1 MSNDIAN
8 KLEDVTVTRH
18 RDKQQV
24 RLGDLW
30 KEQGVLLCMFRR
42 WGCAM
47 CRISAVNLSGLHPIL
62 DQHNFALIGVGVEE
76 LGIDEFIAEQFFSG
90 EIHVDAGKKTYTA
103 LNCSTNSWR
112 NLWGVLDGILK
123 FLKFSEQKGYKN
135 ILKGDMSQLGGTF
148 LIAKGGATMYQH
160 FQTNTSFEPDLKK
173 IAEAIGV
180 ELPPDFEFYPAYANR
195 NARSGSRV
203 SQSSS

>member
-62 DQHNFALIGVGVEE
+62 DQHNFALVGVGVEE

-103 LNCSTNSWR
+103 LNCNTNSWR

-123 FLKFSEQKGYKN
+123 FLKFAESKGYKN
-135 ILKGDMSQLGGTF
+135 NMNGNNNQLGGTF

-160 FQTNTSFEPDLKK
+160 LQTSASFEPDLKK
-173 IAEAIGV
+173 IADALGV
-180 ELPPDFEFYPAYANR
+180 ELPSDFELYPAYANR
-195 NARSGSRV
+195 NARSKAY
-203 SQSSS
+203 